1 VWVGEESN
9 LEEIGRPPQERRS
22 FKAKDIDEIK
32 SQEDRESVNG
42 QVQEHDAQ
50 AGHDAALHNFRE
62 GAGVRSGLARCGGA
76 PARDCP
82 RLSYRAARPWSPR
95 CRLPP
100 RRSPRS

>member
-42 QVQEHDAQ
+42 HVQEHDAQ
-50 AGHDAALHNFRE
+50 AGHDAAFRE
-62 GAGVRSGLARCGGA
+62 SLHGVASHNL
-76 PARDCP
+76 PDS
-82 RLSYRAARPWSPR
+82 LSIPSPR
-95 CRLPP
+95 RE
-100 RRSPRS
+100 R